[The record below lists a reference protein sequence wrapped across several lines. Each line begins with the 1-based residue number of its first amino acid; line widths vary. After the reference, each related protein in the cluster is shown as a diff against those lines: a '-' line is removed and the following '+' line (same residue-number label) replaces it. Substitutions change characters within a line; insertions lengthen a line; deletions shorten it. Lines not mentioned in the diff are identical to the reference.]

1 VYEGWYFNF
10 RMAYHIAD
18 CNDLFVVGDCL
29 KYRMCWSPKG
39 SIRTPEIRV
48 PIEFS
53 PISRRVRGVVPGVS
67 PAVNTVAMSW
77 VSVVSCW
84 MFLRLYV

>member
-1 VYEGWYFNF
+1 MRLDVYEGWYFNF

-48 PIEFS
+48 PIEFPS
-53 PISRRVRGVVPGVS
+53 SSRQ
-67 PAVNTVAMSW
+67 
-77 VSVVSCW
+77 
-84 MFLRLYV
+84 